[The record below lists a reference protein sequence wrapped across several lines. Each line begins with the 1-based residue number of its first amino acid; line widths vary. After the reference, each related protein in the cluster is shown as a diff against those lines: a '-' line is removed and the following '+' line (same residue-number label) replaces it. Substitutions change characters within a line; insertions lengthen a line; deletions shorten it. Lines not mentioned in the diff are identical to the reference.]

1 MRPPCRPVHPTAT
14 RAGHAA
20 TYGLAGFVAGTNDL
34 EVEMRCRPG
43 PGRGPLLPLLAMLVV
58 AARSADLAV
67 LDGVC
72 NALGD
77 APRIEAECR
86 QALEYGF
93 DGKTLIHPS
102 QVEVANR
109 VFTPTDEDVARMRT
123 VVETFARPEN
133 ATRGAIRIEGRMV
146 ERLHL
151 VEAERVLAMA
161 ELGRQPEG
169 RSQEPD

>member
-1 MRPPCRPVHPTAT
+1 M
-14 RAGHAA
+14 
-20 TYGLAGFVAGTNDL
+20 
-34 EVEMRCRPG
+34 
-43 PGRGPLLPLLAMLVV
+43 
-58 AARSADLAV
+58 
-67 LDGVC
+67 
-72 NALGD
+72 
-77 APRIEAECR
+77 
-86 QALEYGF
+86 
-93 DGKTLIHPS
+93 
-102 QVEVANR
+102 
-109 VFTPTDEDVARMRT
+109 FTPTDEDVARMRT